1 MMSKLSKFTLR
12 TSMTVFLL
20 CGLLNAGTASAGT
33 CASGVPNCLFDECA
47 SPATSAP
54 QSLWGEL
61 APTDGDEAVLPGIRD
76 NTDFGKDGFF
86 GCQFPYYESLDVED
100 GVLFMATNRGF
111 QVWDVSTLAKAQ
123 NPTLVRQECAD
134 FASQH
139 PVPHF
144 PTNGE
149 EAKFAFKDVDAP
161 KGVNTVAATA
171 LKFAG
176 TVIWDTSNLSKPAV
190 KYADTAQNTL
200 QVYSTT
206 INGIHY
212 VFAANALKGLKLYN
226 MSRALTLSSQCV
238 DNSSAGQAS
247 ACPGVYLGKVGSLK
261 TASYVDGYS
270 DPAAGEHLVLV
281 VAGTSEKGLE
291 VWDVS
296 NPIIP
301 RLKLDGSGGSET
313 FFGSA
318 IWKDSSDGDY
328 YLAVRGI
335 SNTRIYRD
343 SGGCFTST
351 GSCTLANLA
360 LVRTLPIGWGGEFT
374 VFLTYS
380 ESNNTPFLYF
390 GTSGGCSSATLPEYL
405 YDVSDPANPR
415 DVAPPGYW
423 EYYYR
428 DSATGFNFVAPRMG
442 KFAGDYF
449 YRAGMSLFDVHRWT
463 LANPNITVTCPSSG
477 FLGEAVT
484 CTAQAAACAPS
495 PTGYNWT
502 TNDGLTIND
511 SDSNVNITWPLN
523 AQPGTK
529 TVRVTNPGCNGAQ
542 GTATVTI
549 NDPRPMLAGI
559 DMAPATPTVCQLV
572 SFAAKGDSG
581 RSPVTYA
588 WKVLDAGLA
597 TVANGMG
604 VAKNTFDWAT
614 GASTVAGNY
623 SVELRLTNASDP
635 SGVTKTKAFSV
646 ATPAALGFTTQAT
659 FDGAPDAPIAGTV
672 QFRAQTT
679 GASKWTW
686 NFGDGTIISFTNQQ
700 EGENPSHTYT
710 VIGNYIATLTI
721 ENCLTAAPLAS
732 DVVQVPIAR
741 IDPLAI
747 LEFKAGCSFGVC
759 AFNTGQAVSFTTAVT
774 GNPDLYEYDW
784 DGNNVYEESSATA
797 VLSHAYNSVGVFT
810 PRMRITRGTET
821 EIFTHAKSLTI
832 SAASGQVTLSGPSGG
847 SVGSNLT
854 FVAGSTGCPVAP
866 SAWTWTFP
874 GGSGTPSGNTLSVK
888 YSTVGQRTVTVQ
900 ATNGACASSTA
911 SRTVTISSNAP
922 PPPPP
927 PTGGSV
933 TANFTVSPASP
944 AVGQSAVFNGSLSSG
959 TIGNYSWNFG
969 DGSAAL
975 FGATVNHTFA
985 AGGTYQVQLTVSEPG
1000 CLSPACSDSTTK
1012 NVTVTG
1018 GGNPPPPPPPPP
1030 PGGNF
1035 AANFTFSPPS
1045 PQVGQAVA
1053 FNGTASTGTIDTY
1066 SWNFG
1071 DGGEG
1076 LGANIG
1082 HTYAVAGTYQV
1093 QLSVHEA
1100 GCGAQFSCFDDI
1112 TKTLVVSGG
1121 GPPTP
1126 TITPDFGVDL
1136 DCRPGQVEI
1145 CDAFVG
1151 QQIRFTD
1158 LSTITSGAIDSWTW
1172 SFADGTVDTSGPV
1185 VNHTFANPGQ
1195 YNVILRVASDGVN
1208 SQKTKIVDVQEAPEP
1223 EVRGVVVPFAVQG
1236 QGALDQVTLVYIHN
1250 PDSQNMELI
1259 LTYLRRPAPLEGDPG
1274 PVTLVLAPGE
1284 TLFFPDV
1291 LQDPFGLDNVNG
1303 FLQVEPT
1310 ATDRPLPVVFGFHRT
1325 FQEDG
1330 SSFGQGIPGVTVAQF
1345 PKSSDTA
1352 SKMLHLTGLSDN
1364 SERLGFFGVTN
1375 PTDTSARFQ
1384 LRFYNRLGDPIG
1396 LPVEP
1401 LTVSPFGQ
1409 RQFQVRTIRETFGV
1423 ANETDYR
1430 VDLELLAGGPV
1441 YPYATVL
1448 SLGSEDPTFIRASDP
1463 TLQKVFIIGAL
1474 ATAGLNNTQWQTDV
1488 VLTNVNTDAVA
1499 TEVSFVNVGNTAE
1512 PLEAQR
1518 ISLQQGE
1525 TFRLENV
1532 LLDRWGLVDGENL
1545 GMLSFINDEVSQGPF
1560 PLIQAETY
1568 DTADPL
1574 RRFGQFM
1581 PAFTEAD
1588 AAQAGQRQILT
1599 GLQQDNRFRTTIW
1612 VANPGST
1619 PAEYDLIYRA
1629 VDGSELGRI
1638 SGYRV
1643 AAERMRQINPGV
1655 HPLPFGV
1662 VAQGFTVQI
1671 VVRSGSLL
1679 SAAQVVINATN
1690 DPTYVPGVTR

>member
-1 MMSKLSKFTLR
+1 MMSKLPKFTLW
-12 TSMTVFLL
+12 TSMTALIL
-20 CGLLNAGTASAGT
+20 CGLLNAEAAGAQT
-33 CASGVPNCLFDECA
+33 CQGVSNCTYDKCA
-47 SPATSAP
+47 SPATSAA

-61 APTDGDEAVLPGIRD
+61 EPTDGDETILPGIRD
-76 NTDFGKDGFF
+76 NTDFGKKGFF
-86 GCQFPYYESLDVED
+86 ACGFPYFESLDVED

-111 QVWDVSTLAKAQ
+111 QVWDVSTATTAKKP
-123 NPTLVRQECAD
+123 NLIRQECSD
-134 FASQH
+134 FAAQH
-139 PVPHF
+139 PVPNF
-144 PTNGE
+144 PTNNE
-149 EAKFAFKDVDAP
+149 EAKFTFQDVDAP
-161 KGVNTVAATA
+161 KGVNTVAATG
-171 LKFAG
+171 LRFAG
-176 TVIWDTSNLSKPAV
+176 TVIWDTSNLSKPVV
-190 KYADTAQNTL
+190 KYADTAQQSL
-200 QVYSTT
+200 QVYATT
-206 INGIHY
+206 INGTHY
-212 VFAANALKGLKLYN
+212 VFSANQLKGLKLYN

-238 DNSSAGQAS
+238 DNSGAGQAS
-247 ACPGVYLGKVGSLK
+247 ACPGVYLGTIGSLK

-281 VAGTSEKGLE
+281 VAGTSDKRLE

-301 RLKLDGSGGSET
+301 RLKLDGSGGNEP

-343 SGGCFTST
+343 TGGCLTSA
-351 GSCTLANLA
+351 GSCTLANLS
-360 LVRTLPIGWGGEFT
+360 LVRTLPIGWGGEST

-390 GTSGGCSSATLPEYL
+390 GTSAGCSSATQPEYL

-428 DSATGFNFVAPRMG
+428 DSDTGFNFVAPRMG

-463 LANPNITVTCPSSG
+463 LANPNIVVTCPASG

-484 CTAQAAACAPS
+484 CTAQAAACTPS
-495 PTGYNWT
+495 PNGYNWT

-549 NDPRPMLAGI
+549 EDPRPMLAGI
-559 DMAPATPTVCQLV
+559 DMAPATPSVCQLV
-572 SFAAKGDSG
+572 SFAAQGDSG

-588 WKVLDAGLA
+588 WRVLDAGLA
-597 TVANGMG
+597 TVDSGTG
-604 VAKNTFDWAT
+604 VAMDTFDWAT
-614 GASTVAGNY
+614 DASTVAGNY
-623 SVELRLTNASDP
+623 SVELTLTNASDP
-635 SGVTKTKAFSV
+635 TGVTQTKAFSV
-646 ATPAALGFTTQAT
+646 ATPAALAFTTQPT
-659 FDGAPDAPIAGTV
+659 FDGAPNSPTAGTV

-686 NFGDGTIISFTNQQ
+686 NFGDGTIVSFTNQQ

-710 VIGNYIATLTI
+710 VIGNYTATLVI
-721 ENCLTAAPLAS
+721 ENCLTGQPLAG

-741 IDPLAI
+741 IDPLKVNQFEA
-747 LEFKAGCSFGVC
+747 ECGNFMVC
-759 AFNTGQAVSFTTAVT
+759 DVGQAVIFSQDYSGQPTLF
-774 GNPDLYEYDW
+774 EYDW
-784 DGNNVYEESSATA
+784 DGNGTFDQASATKVGTHTYSA
-797 VLSHAYNSVGVFT
+797 VLVNFS
-810 PRMRITRGTET
+810 PRVRISRGTET
-821 EIFTHAKSLTI
+821 VTFTQPQAITI
-832 SAASGQVTLSGPSGG
+832 QDPAPATGTVQILGPTSGQPNANLVFTATS
-847 SVGSNLT
+847 SNC
-854 FVAGSTGCPVAP
+854 STAP
-866 SAWTWTFP
+866 TSWTWQAP
-874 GGSGTPSGNTLSVK
+874 GGTPSNSTGSTLSVRF
-888 YSTVGQRTVTVQ
+888 SSVGNKTITLRAANGRC
-900 ATNGACASSTA
+900 ATDVA
-911 SRTVTISSNAP
+911 SRTVTISNTP
-922 PPPPP
+922 PPPP
-927 PTGGSV
+927 GGGAV
-933 TANFTVSPASP
+933 NANFTVSPASP
-944 AVGQSAVFNGSLSSG
+944 AVGQSVVFNGSLSTG
-959 TIGNYSWNFG
+959 TIGNYSWDFG
-969 DGSAAL
+969 DGSASV
-975 FGATVNHTFA
+975 FGATVNHTFT

-1000 CLSPACSDSTTK
+1000 CLSPACSDATTK
-1012 NVTVTG
+1012 SVTVTG
-1018 GGNPPPPPPPPP
+1018 DGNPPPPPPPPP
-1030 PGGNF
+1030 PGGNL
-1035 AANFTFSPPS
+1035 AANFTFTPPN
-1045 PQVGQAVA
+1045 PQAGQPVA
-1053 FNGTASTGTIDTY
+1053 FNGTASNGTIDTY
-1066 SWNFG
+1066 IWDFG
-1071 DGGEG
+1071 DGGG
-1076 LGANIG
+1076 GSGPNIS
-1082 HTYAVAGTYQV
+1082 HTFATAGSYQV

-1100 GCGAQFSCFDDI
+1100 GCGNAFSCFDDI
-1112 TKTLVVSGG
+1112 TKTVVVSGG
-1121 GPPTP
+1121 GPPAP
-1126 TITPDFGVDL
+1126 TITPDFDVDI
-1136 DCRPGQVEI
+1136 DCQPGQVEF
-1145 CDAFVG
+1145 CDAVVG
-1151 QQIRFTD
+1151 QSIRFTD
-1158 LSTITSGAIDSWTW
+1158 RSTISSGSINSWTW

-1185 VNHTFANPGQ
+1185 VDHAFTNPGQ
-1195 YNVILRVASDGVN
+1195 YNVILRVASGSVN
-1208 SQKTKIVDVQEAPEP
+1208 SQKTKVIDVQEPLEP
-1223 EVRGVVVPFAVQG
+1223 EVRGVVIPFAVQG

-1250 PDSQNMELI
+1250 PDSQNMELT
-1259 LTYLRRPAPLEGDPG
+1259 LNYRRRPAPLEGDPG

-1284 TLFFPDV
+1284 TRFFPDV

-1303 FLQVEPT
+1303 FLQVES
-1310 ATDRPLPVVFGFHRT
+1310 TDPERPLPVVFGFHRT

-1330 SSFGQGIPGVTVAQF
+1330 TSFGQGIPGVTVSQF
-1345 PKSSDTA
+1345 PKSSDDA

-1364 SERLGFFGVTN
+1364 PDRLGFFGVTN

-1384 LRFYNRLGDPIG
+1384 LRFFSRLGEPIG
-1396 LPVEP
+1396 VTPAP

-1409 RQFQVRTIRETFGV
+1409 RQFQVRTIRNDFGV
-1423 ANETDYR
+1423 EDATDYR
-1430 VDLELLAGGPV
+1430 VDLELLDGGPV
-1441 YPYATVL
+1441 YPYATL
-1448 SLGSEDPTFIRASDP
+1448 LNLGSEDPTFVRASDP
-1463 TLQKVFIIGAL
+1463 TLQRVFLIGAL

-1488 VLTNVNTDAVA
+1488 VLTNVNTEVET

-1518 ISLQQGE
+1518 IALQPGE
-1525 TFRLENV
+1525 TFRLVNV
-1532 LLDRWGLVDGENL
+1532 LADRWGLTDGETL
-1545 GMLSFINDEVSQGPF
+1545 GMLSFVNDEVTQGPF
-1560 PLIQAETY
+1560 PLIQGETY

-1588 AAQAGQRQILT
+1588 AAQAGERQILT

-1619 PAEYDLIYRA
+1619 SAEYDLIYRA

-1643 AAERMRQINPGV
+1643 AAGRMRQINPGV

-1671 VVRSGSLL
+1671 VVRSGALL

-1690 DPTYVPGVTR
+1690 DPAYVPGVTR